1 MVLKK
6 KFEGFFW
13 YFHNKM
19 IHGKVKRKNVSEV
32 RKNVNLSSNV
42 AKKKLREKM
51 KIEDKYH
58 QYSQAEFRKL
68 QENGIIR
75 SRILF

>member
-1 MVLKK
+1 MWQKK
-6 KFEGFFW
+6 
-13 YFHNKM
+13 
-19 IHGKVKRKNVSEV
+19 IKR
-32 RKNVNLSSNV
+32 
-42 AKKKLREKM
+42 KM

>member
-1 MVLKK
+1 
-6 KFEGFFW
+6 
-13 YFHNKM
+13 M